1 MWRKIPALGGVALGV
16 IFLSGC
22 AGVDSR
28 TAIPD
33 SLPACPAQSP
43 AADWYA
49 QENSQLLQMIGDA
62 SSDSK
67 AATEA
72 ELQYER
78 SHGLTAP
85 ARILAARIST
95 LKQILARTEQSQ

>member
-1 MWRKIPALGGVALGV
+1 MWRKISALGGVALGV

-33 SLPACPAQSP
+33 TLPTDGAQNP
-43 AADWYA
+43 AANWYA
-49 QENSQLLQMIGDA
+49 HENGQLLQMIGDA
-62 SSDSK
+62 SSDAT
-67 AATEA
+67 AAKEA

-85 ARILAARIST
+85 DSILAARIST
-95 LKQILARTEQSQ
+95 LKQMLASTEQSQ